1 MNTDR
6 RFLVARS
13 LARLIRREHQPSGRA
28 IHGYF
33 SGQGDRDH
41 FVSVE
46 TGGCYLVLA
55 PVEDLGGDDRTEVP
69 RAHAE
74 ALLDV
79 CACKVGYERTRVQVG
94 DRREVF
100 LDHIMAPETLDL
112 VTVQFADAEE
122 SKAFAPPAW
131 LGPEVSDDPA
141 YSLKSIA
148 LHGVPPLEE
157 PPLTNAALDE
167 LLDTL
172 ERPSEP
178 ERRTRIEPTLEHE
191 ISEAAGMSSSRHR
204 DSDETAEPETDTD
217 HPNDPIATLR
227 GILSHF
233 DHSGRQ
239 HQPFDGQ

>member
-46 TGGCYLVLA
+46 TRGCYLVLA

-94 DRREVF
+94 DGREVF
-100 LDHIMAPETLDL
+100 LDHIMAPETLEL
-112 VTVQFADAEE
+112 VTVQFADAQT

-148 LHGVPPLEE
+148 LHGVPTLEE
-157 PPLTNAALDE
+157 RPLTNAALDA
-167 LLDTL
+167 LLDLL
-172 ERPSEP
+172 ERPSQSDAQSTMEP
-178 ERRTRIEPTLEHE
+178 IAEHGREEMDEPL
-191 ISEAAGMSSSRHR
+191 
-204 DSDETAEPETDTD
+204 ETDTA
-217 HPNDPIATLR
+217 HPDDPIASLR
-227 GILSHF
+227 GILSHVESRRE
-233 DHSGRQ
+233 D
-239 HQPFDGQ
+239 QPS